1 MADQSP
7 RIGLFNDAVTHF
19 DRDRLTAIETWAI
32 NADPFAR
39 KQPADRQR
47 FEGSLGEPL
56 LLAFNGDAELGGLI
70 VKRREGGNKIRIW
83 IQPAVYAGFKQG
95 MHRFSPVFD

>member
-19 DRDRLTAIETWAI
+19 DRDRFTAIETWAI

-47 FEGSLGEPL
+47 FEGSLGEPFL
-56 LLAFNGDAELGGLI
+56 LTFYGHTELGGLI
-70 VKRREGGNKIRIW
+70 VERRERG
-83 IQPAVYAGFKQG
+83 
-95 MHRFSPVFD
+95 D